1 MHGSACCDGGLAYP
15 AVMTADPRL
24 SNQRTAPSALRIAV
38 ILPCFNEAAAIAQ
51 VIRDFRAALPTATIH
66 VFDNGSTDLT
76 RQKAL
81 AEGAELIVEYE
92 RGKGHVVRR
101 MFADVEADLYVMA
114 DGDGTY
120 DAAAAPMLI
129 AHLLREHADMAIGA
143 RIPVRG
149 AAFPK
154 GHRFGNA
161 AFNLL
166 YRFLFGGR
174 FRDIFSGYRVMTRRF
189 VKSFPAI
196 SRGFEIET
204 ELSVHAGQ
212 LNIPTVELGTNY
224 AARGDNSES
233 KLRTFVDGIRIA
245 FGFVRLARE
254 TRPLFVYG
262 TLALLFASA
271 GVILSIPVFR
281 TYLATGLVPRF
292 PTAILSM
299 GLMLLS
305 AVSLTCGLILQ
316 SLTLFRIE
324 QKRILYLGLEG
335 PPHTDEGFIAGLVA
349 RPESQAASAKPPI
362 TQPEANTKLV
372 LRTMNSE

>member
-1 MHGSACCDGGLAYP
+1 
-15 AVMTADPRL
+15 MTADPRL
-24 SNQRTAPSALRIAV
+24 ASMSPVESAARIAV

-51 VIRDFRAALPTATIH
+51 VIRDFRHALPTAEIY

-76 RQKAL
+76 RQEAL
-81 AEGAELIVEYE
+81 VAGASVIVEYE

-101 MFADVEADLYVMA
+101 MFADVDADIYVMA

-120 DAAAAPMLI
+120 DASVAPMLI

-143 RIPVRG
+143 RIPLHG

-161 AFNLL
+161 LFNRF
-166 YRFLFGGR
+166 YRLLFGGS

-196 SRGFEIET
+196 SRGFEIES

-212 LNIPTVELGTNY
+212 LNIPCVEIGTHY
-224 AARGDNSES
+224 KARGAESES
-233 KLRTFVDGIRIA
+233 KLRTFTDGFRIA
-245 FGFVRLARE
+245 YGFLRLARE
-254 TRPLFVYG
+254 TRPMLVYG
-262 TLALLFASA
+262 TLAFAFA
-271 GVILSIPVFR
+271 ALAVILTIPIFH

-292 PTAILSM
+292 PTAILAT
-299 GLMLLS
+299 GLMLMS

-324 QKRILYLGLEG
+324 QKRILYLGLQG
-335 PPHTDEGFIAGLVA
+335 PPSAEDVFTSDMDA
-349 RPESQAASAKPPI
+349 RPASQTLRADPPMI
-362 TQPEANTKLV
+362 QPEANTKLM